1 MNHPTGKQ
9 SVRKT
14 IIQIVNATAMLLA
27 LLCGLAS
34 AAWAQS
40 NPANFVTI
48 REKAGVTT
56 KQYPIQLGRVFVQ
69 GEIPNFPRAVLNGTG
84 LTTQADV
91 KSRWPDG
98 SVKHAVLTFYLPT
111 LSARSSVTITFINQ
125 TSGNNTGFMSKR
137 EMQASKLNFDA
148 LTELTQGGS
157 VSASAR
163 DMLDADKFEYWN
175 KGSVSTSIILA
186 DHSLARAFDLGFD
199 ANRSV
204 RPLFHATFWPDIRK
218 VRIRFIGEVANTIA
232 LQDQSYSLKLKLG
245 RTAPQTVYS
254 KANLTQHVASRWT
267 KEFWLGGA
275 PPAIEINHNLAYLKQ
290 TRALPNYDTG
300 RLVPEAALSAA
311 YNDPYNGWAAAPK
324 DLFDRGNLTKLM
336 PTAGGR
342 DEIGPYP
349 TWLVLW
355 LFTGDTRMQEKTF
368 GNAELAAAFPV
379 HFREGLNGR
388 NFDRNSSTPAL
399 GKVLSL
405 TARPTVFLYAGNDYI
420 NYSETV
426 SADKIVPVGTM
437 TNGGWRPDS
446 AHQPDY
452 FSPLYA
458 VTGDY
463 FFLEEMYFWTAW
475 SAAGTNFTDT
485 YFWGRGPAGDTGGIQ
500 DEVRG
505 DAWALRTRAQ
515 TAWFAPDGTPEKT
528 YFTRLVNDAIGI
540 WEGTLSLTGTPN
552 QNTANW
558 NWGNTVAVKKYY
570 DEQWPNYF
578 PYNPVL
584 PPQRVWDRGPVVF
597 ADSTDIDPAK
607 ASRRTQPWQIHFMI
621 YSLGRAKEL
630 GFATGPLLSWVAPVL
645 TNELTNP
652 AYNPYLAASFMM
664 PTLQKLTPGDQY
676 FSNWADTR
684 SAFVAS
690 YAANAQADFVSQLAD
705 ANHGYPAICMAA
717 AAMAAAEPNG
727 AQAWTFIQQQVVTP
741 AATLNDNPKWAIL
754 PR

>member
-1 MNHPTGKQ
+1 MCYPQ
-9 SVRKT
+9 
-14 IIQIVNATAMLLA
+14 IQRAALVVLLA
-27 LLCGLAS
+27 LTLGSLAV
-34 AAWAQS
+34 AQS
-40 NPANFVTI
+40 NPANFITI

-56 KQYPIQLGRVFVQ
+56 RQYPLQIGRPFVQ
-69 GEIPNFPRAVLNGTG
+69 GEILNFPRVVLNGTG

-111 LSARSSVTITFINQ
+111 LTKNSTVTITFANQ
-125 TSGNNTGFMSKR
+125 TTGNNSDFMSKR
-137 EMQASKLNFDA
+137 EMQASRFNFDA
-148 LTELTQGGS
+148 RTELTQGS
-157 VSASAR
+157 TVAASAR
-163 DMLDADKFEYWN
+163 EMLDADKFEYWN
-175 KGSVSTSIILA
+175 KGAVSTSIILA

-199 ANRSV
+199 ANRAV

-218 VRIRFIGEVANTIA
+218 VRIRFIGEVANTVA
-232 LQDQSYSLKLKLG
+232 LQDQNYALKLKLG
-245 RTAPQTVYS
+245 RLAPQTVYS
-254 KANLTQHVASRWT
+254 KATVTQHVASRWT

-290 TRALPNYDTG
+290 TRALPNYDTS
-300 RLVPEAALSAA
+300 RVVSEAALNRA
-311 YNDPYNGWAAAPK
+311 YTDQFDGWTPAPK
-324 DLFDRGNLTKLM
+324 DLFERGNLTKLM

-388 NFDRNSSTPAL
+388 NFDRNSSVPAL

-420 NYSETV
+420 NYSSTLP
-426 SADKIVPVGTM
+426 ADKITPVGTM
-437 TNGGWRPDS
+437 TDGGWRPDS

-452 FSPLYA
+452 FSPLYL

-463 FFLEEMYFWTAW
+463 FFLEELYFWTAW
-475 SAAGTNFTDT
+475 SAAGTNFTDA
-485 YFWGRGPAGDTGGIQ
+485 YFWGRGPTGDTGGIL

-505 DAWALRTRAQ
+505 DAWTLRTRAQ
-515 TAWFAPDGTPEKT
+515 TAWLAPDGTPEKT
-528 YFTRLVNDAIGI
+528 YFTRLLNDAIGI
-540 WEGTLSLTGTPN
+540 WEGTLGVTGTPN

-558 NWGNTVAVKKYY
+558 NWGNTVAVRKYY

-578 PYNPVL
+578 PYNPPL
-584 PPQRVWDRGPVVF
+584 PPLRFWDRGPVVF

-607 ASRRTQPWQIHFMI
+607 AARRTQPWQIHFMI
-621 YSLGRAKEL
+621 YALGRAKEL
-630 GFATGPLLSWVAPVL
+630 GYATGPLLSWVAPVL

-664 PTLQKLTPGDQY
+664 PTLQKLTPSDQY
-676 FSNWADTR
+676 FSTWTATR
-684 SAFVAS
+684 GAFVAS
-690 YAANAQADFVSQLAD
+690 FEANAQADFVSQLTD
-705 ANHGYPAICMAA
+705 ANHGYPMICMAA

-727 AQAWTFIQQQVVTP
+727 PAAWTFIQQQVVTP
-741 AATLNDNPKWAIL
+741 ATSLNDNPKWALL

>member
-1 MNHPTGKQ
+1 MYD
-9 SVRKT
+9 S
-14 IIQIVNATAMLLA
+14 QIRRQIRRAALVVMLA
-27 LLCGLAS
+27 LMLGTPVS
-34 AAWAQS
+34 AQG
-40 NPANFVTI
+40 NPANFIII
-48 REKAGVTT
+48 REKAGLTT
-56 KQYPIQLGRVFVQ
+56 KQYPIQIGRPFLQ
-69 GEIPNFPRAVLNGTG
+69 GEIPNFPRAVLNSTG

-111 LSARSSVTITFINQ
+111 LTKNSSVTITFANQ
-125 TSGNNTGFMSKR
+125 TLGNNTNFMSKR
-137 EMQASKLNFDA
+137 EMQSTKLNFDA
-148 LTELTQGGS
+148 RTELTQGS
-157 VSASAR
+157 TVSASAR

-175 KGSVSTSIILA
+175 KGAVTTSIILG
-186 DHSLARAFDLGFD
+186 DHSLARAFDVGFD

-204 RPLFHATFWPDIRK
+204 RPLYHATFWPDIRK
-218 VRIRFIGEVANTIA
+218 VRVRFIGEVANTVA
-232 LQDQSYSLKLKLG
+232 LQDQSYALKLKLG
-245 RTAPQTVYS
+245 RIGPQTVYS
-254 KANLTQHVASRWT
+254 KASVAHHVASRWT

-300 RLVPEAALSAA
+300 RLVTEAALNRAYTDQFDGWVPAA
-311 YNDPYNGWAAAPK
+311 K
-324 DLFDRGNLTKLM
+324 DLFDAGNLYKLM

-355 LFTGDTRMQEKTF
+355 LFTGDARMKEKTF

-388 NFDRNSSTPAL
+388 NFDRNSSVPAL

-420 NYSETV
+420 NYSSTLP
-426 SADKIVPVGTM
+426 ADKITPVGTM
-437 TNGGWRPDS
+437 TNGGWRPDN

-452 FSPLYA
+452 FSPLYLL
-458 VTGDY
+458 TGDY
-463 FFLEEMYFWTAW
+463 FFLEELYFWTAW
-475 SAAGTNFTDT
+475 SAAGTNFTDA
-485 YFWGRGPAGDTGGIQ
+485 YFWGRGPTGDTGGIL

-505 DAWALRTRAQ
+505 DAWTLRTRAQ
-515 TAWFAPDGTPEKT
+515 TAWFAPDGTAEKT
-528 YFTRLVNDAIGI
+528 YFTRLLNDAIGI
-540 WEGTLSLTGTPN
+540 WEGTLGITGTPN

-578 PYNPVL
+578 PYNPPL
-584 PPQRVWDRGPVVF
+584 PPLRFWDRGPVVF
-597 ADSTDIDPAK
+597 SDSTDIDPTK

-621 YSLGRAKEL
+621 YALGRAKEL
-630 GFATGPLLSWVAPVL
+630 GYATGPLLSWVAPVL

-664 PTLQKLTPGDQY
+664 PTLQKLSPSDQY
-676 FSNWADTR
+676 FGNWAAER
-684 SAFVAS
+684 GAFVAS
-690 YAANAQADFVSQLAD
+690 YAANAQADFVSQLSD
-705 ANHGYPAICMAA
+705 ANHGYPMICMAA

-727 AQAWTFIQQQVVTP
+727 AQAWTFIQQKVVTP
-741 AATLNDNPKWAIL
+741 AVSLNDNPKWAIL

>member
-1 MNHPTGKQ
+1 MQYPTGTP

-14 IIQIVNATAMLLA
+14 INQLANVTATMLA
-27 LLCGLAS
+27 LLGGLAS
-34 AAWAQS
+34 ITWAQG

-56 KQYPIQLGRVFVQ
+56 RQYPIQLGRPFVQ
-69 GEIPNFPRAVLNGTG
+69 GEIANFPRAVLNSVG

-111 LSARSSVTITFINQ
+111 LVKNTSVTITFTNQ
-125 TSGNNTGFMSKR
+125 TSGNNTSFMSKR

-148 LTELTQGGS
+148 RMELSQSST
-157 VSASAR
+157 VAVSAR
-163 DMLDADKFEYWN
+163 DMLEADKFEYWN
-175 KGSVSTSIILA
+175 KGVVSTSIILG
-186 DHSLARAFDLGFD
+186 DHSLARAFDMGFD

-204 RPLFHATFWPDIRK
+204 RPIFHATFWPDIRK
-218 VRIRFIGEVANTIA
+218 VRVRFIGEVANTIA
-232 LQDQSYSLKLKLG
+232 LQDQSYALKLKLG
-245 RTAPQTVYS
+245 RLAQQTVYS

-290 TRALPNYDTG
+290 TRALPNYDTSRVISETALNRAYTDQFDG
-300 RLVPEAALSAA
+300 WQPAA
-311 YNDPYNGWAAAPK
+311 K
-324 DLFDRGNLTKLM
+324 DLFDAGNLYKLM

-342 DEIGPYP
+342 EELGPYP
-349 TWLVLW
+349 TWLVQW
-355 LFTGDTRMQEKTF
+355 LFTGDARMQEKTF

-388 NFDRNSSTPAL
+388 NFDRNSSVPAL

-420 NYSETV
+420 NYSSTDP
-426 SADKIVPVGTM
+426 ADKITPVGTM
-437 TNGGWRPDS
+437 TNGGWRPDN

-458 VTGDY
+458 LTGDY

-475 SAAGTNFTDT
+475 SAAGTNFTDAF
-485 YFWGRGPAGDTGGIQ
+485 FWGRGPTGDTGGIQ

-505 DAWALRTRAQ
+505 DAWTLRTRAQ

-528 YFTRLVNDAIGI
+528 YFTRLINDAIGI
-540 WEGTLSLTGTPN
+540 WEGTLGVTGTPN

-558 NWGNTVAVKKYY
+558 NWGNTVAVRKYY

-578 PYNPVL
+578 PYNPAL
-584 PPQRVWDRGPVVF
+584 PPLRVWDRGPVVL
-597 ADSTDIDPAK
+597 ADSTDIDYTK
-607 ASRRTQPWQIHFMI
+607 ASRRTQPWQIHFMV

-652 AYNPYLAASFMM
+652 EYNPYLAASFMM
-664 PTLQKLTPGDQY
+664 PTLQKLVAGDQY
-676 FSNWADTR
+676 FNTWTATR
-684 SAFVAS
+684 GAFVAG
-690 YAANAQADFVSQLAD
+690 YEANAQAEFVSQLTD
-705 ANHGYPAICMAA
+705 ANHGYPMICMAA

-727 AQAWTFIQQQVVTP
+727 PQAWTFIQQNVVAP
-741 AATLNDNPKWAIL
+741 AASLNDNPKWAIL